1 MESIVIYVNDLVLQA
16 TLIREEYPRLAICQD
31 RIVNVTDDNRV
42 IKSVDLLDLF

>member
-1 MESIVIYVNDLVLQA
+1 MYPIIIFVNDLQLEGF
-16 TLIREEYPRLAICQD
+16 LIREEYPRLAICQD